1 MVTLKW
7 NLVDLVILITK
18 LMTQMDLYE
27 NTDDEMYIE
36 FSGSSDANSNKNTT
50 VDNADG
56 EIELEFSGSSDANSN
71 ADGKIDLEFSG
82 SSDTNSNK
90 HINADGSEILSNMNE
105 YE

>member
-1 MVTLKW
+1 ML
-7 NLVDLVILITK
+7 ILIK
-18 LMTQMDLYE
+18 IRLPIYL
-27 NTDDEMYIE
+27 IKC
-36 FSGSSDANSNKNTT
+36 F
-50 VDNADG
+50 
-56 EIELEFSGSSDANSN
+56 ELEFSGSSDANSN

>member
-1 MVTLKW
+1 ML
-7 NLVDLVILITK
+7 ILIK
-18 LMTQMDLYE
+18 IRLPIYLIKCF
-27 NTDDEMYIE
+27 N
-36 FSGSSDANSNKNTT
+36 
-50 VDNADG
+50 G